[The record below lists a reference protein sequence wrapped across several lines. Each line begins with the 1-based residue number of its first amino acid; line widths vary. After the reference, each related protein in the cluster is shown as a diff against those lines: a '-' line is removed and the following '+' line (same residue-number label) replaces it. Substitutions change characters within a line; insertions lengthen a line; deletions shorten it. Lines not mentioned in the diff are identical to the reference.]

1 MATYM
6 SQDDISLLESVCR
19 TLFVNFF
26 VKEAS
31 MKNSVYVVFDVVD
44 EVYGYEMQS
53 MINLMKD
60 INEAIS
66 SHVLRAVSLELRTE
80 IVSTLSE
87 RTKERFCGLILCS
100 KSLAK
105 TLSRES
111 ALKTYAKVVD
121 NHFFSH
127 QN

>member
-31 MKNSVYVVFDVVD
+31 MKNSVYIVFDVVD

-60 INEAIS
+60 INE
-66 SHVLRAVSLELRTE
+66 VMLGRPQLTDPFLKLLKWTNP
-80 IVSTLSE
+80 
-87 RTKERFCGLILCS
+87 RFS
-100 KSLAK
+100 
-105 TLSRES
+105 
-111 ALKTYAKVVD
+111 
-121 NHFFSH
+121 
-127 QN
+127 